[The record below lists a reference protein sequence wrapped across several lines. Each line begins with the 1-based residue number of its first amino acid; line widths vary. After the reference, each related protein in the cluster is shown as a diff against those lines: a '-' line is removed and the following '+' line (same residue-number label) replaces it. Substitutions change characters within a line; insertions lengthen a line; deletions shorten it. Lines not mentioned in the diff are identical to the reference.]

1 MEIEDLGI
9 SVEEYLKGLEAGV
22 DVLELERLKRHGI
35 PENLALEVIEITSR
49 ITNGTATPEEITR
62 GLMILTPSLRD
73 KLNS

>member
-1 MEIEDLGI
+1 MEIEDLGV

-22 DVLELERLKRHGI
+22 DILELERLKRHGI
-35 PENLALEVIEITSR
+35 PENLALEVMEISER
-49 ITNGTATPEEITR
+49 VINGTATPEEVTR